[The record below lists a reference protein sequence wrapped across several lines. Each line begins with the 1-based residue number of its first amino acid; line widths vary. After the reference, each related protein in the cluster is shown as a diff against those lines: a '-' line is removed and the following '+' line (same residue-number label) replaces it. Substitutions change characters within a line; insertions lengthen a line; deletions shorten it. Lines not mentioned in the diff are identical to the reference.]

1 MILKKKSRK
10 TLREREEIIY
20 TSKKSGFS
28 LIEVLVGVALIGIA
42 MLGLAQLF
50 VYSVLSNAR
59 ADDMSN
65 SVFLAQQEIDFLR
78 NLTGPEISALSA
90 SSLDE
95 QLDIN
100 NDGTIDFRRIT
111 QLQPSGPYWE
121 VRVLVFSAEQVGV
134 GREVLIQDPIKHH
147 IKADVSTI
155 IGR

>member
-1 MILKKKSRK
+1 MILKKKILSASR
-10 TLREREEIIY
+10 
-20 TSKKSGFS
+20 KSGFS

-59 ADDMSN
+59 ADDISN
-65 SVFLAQQEIDFLR
+65 GVFLAQQEIDFLR
-78 NLTGPEISALSA
+78 NLTGPEISALAA

-100 NDGTIDFRRIT
+100 NDGTLDYRRIT
-111 QLQPSGPYWE
+111 QLQSSGPYWE
-121 VRVLVFSAEQVGV
+121 VRVLVFSAEQIGV
-134 GREVLIQDPIKHH
+134 GKDILIQEPIKHH

>member
-1 MILKKKSRK
+1 MILKKKILSASR
-10 TLREREEIIY
+10 
-20 TSKKSGFS
+20 KSGFS

-59 ADDMSN
+59 ADNISN
-65 SVFLAQQEIDFLR
+65 GVFLAQQEIDFLR

-95 QLDIN
+95 QIDIN
-100 NDGTIDFRRIT
+100 NDGTLDYRRIT
-111 QLQPSGPYWE
+111 LLQSSGPYWE
-121 VRVLVFSAEQVGV
+121 VRVLVFSAEQIGV
-134 GREVLIQDPIKHH
+134 GRDVLIQDPIKHH

>member
-1 MILKKKSRK
+1 MILKKKILSASR
-10 TLREREEIIY
+10 
-20 TSKKSGFS
+20 KSGFS

-59 ADDMSN
+59 SDNISN
-65 SVFLAQQEIDFLR
+65 GVFLAQQEIDFLR
-78 NLTGPEISALSA
+78 NLTGQEISALA
-90 SSLDE
+90 ATSLDE

-111 QLQPSGPYWE
+111 QLQSSGFYWE
-121 VRVLVFSAEQVGV
+121 VRVLVFSAEQIGV
-134 GREVLIQDPIKHH
+134 GKDILIQDPIKHH
-147 IKADVSTI
+147 VKADVSTI